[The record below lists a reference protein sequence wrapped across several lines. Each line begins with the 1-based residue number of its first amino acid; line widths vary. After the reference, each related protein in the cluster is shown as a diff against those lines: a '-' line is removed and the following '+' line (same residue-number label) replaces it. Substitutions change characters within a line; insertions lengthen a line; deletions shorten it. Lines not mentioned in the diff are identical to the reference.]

1 MSELDN
7 HERRIT
13 NLETD
18 VSTLKIDVS
27 KITYQ
32 LDNQA
37 ERAEERH
44 GVLATQQIRMMNLLE
59 EKDKEAREYRERRE
73 IQEKKEAAEHAKWLR
88 SLVNP
93 QTIVI
98 ILAIMVSLMGT
109 RVADVQD
116 LAAIVGT
123 PIPVPQKAIV
133 PLAASPVIVSPS
145 PQSEE

>member
-44 GVLATQQIRMMNLLE
+44 GILATQQISMMDLLV
-59 EKDKEAREYRERRE
+59 EKDKEAREYRVRRE
-73 IQEKKEAAEHAKWLR
+73 EQEKEAAVEHAKWLR

-98 ILAIMVSLMGT
+98 ILAIMLSLMGT

-133 PLAASPVIVSPS
+133 PLVASPVDVTPA
-145 PQSEE
+145 PQPEE

>member
-13 NLETD
+13 SLETD

-44 GVLATQQIRMMNLLE
+44 GVLATQQIRMMDLLE
-59 EKDKEAREYRERRE
+59 EKDKEA
-73 IQEKKEAAEHAKWLR
+73 K
-88 SLVNP
+88 
-93 QTIVI
+93 
-98 ILAIMVSLMGT
+98 
-109 RVADVQD
+109 
-116 LAAIVGT
+116 
-123 PIPVPQKAIV
+123 
-133 PLAASPVIVSPS
+133 
-145 PQSEE
+145 

>member
-44 GVLATQQIRMMNLLE
+44 GVLATQQIRMMDLLE
-59 EKDKEAREYRERRE
+59 EKDKEAKEYRERRE
-73 IQEKKEAAEHAKWLR
+73 LQEKEAAAAHAQWLR

-98 ILAIMVSLMGT
+98 ILAIILSLMGT
-109 RVADVQD
+109 RVADVQEM
-116 LAAIVGT
+116 AAIVGT
-123 PIPVPQKAIV
+123 PIPVPTKTKAPVAAHPIIV
-133 PLAASPVIVSPS
+133 TPAE
-145 PQSEE
+145 SEE